1 MPFTSAPPP
10 IRPCYISWNT
20 FLSNMDRFSC
30 LIAFSSSFSSSS
42 GFNGT
47 PRRRQSW
54 RPRCRRLRTPSQRPS
69 SSYHNWTESTR
80 GGTHRLVGL
89 VLCLCATEFG
99 NDGWVDGETCLPH
112 ESNRG
117 WQTYIQTYRQTDRR
131 GDASCCF
138 QSPQAVSIPL
148 CSICLHLN

>member
-1 MPFTSAPPP
+1 MSVKFCHSVVASSVP
-10 IRPCYISWNT
+10 IVCSIFQKVCAKNANFYQSGKTKCPLLVPLPLLDPATAVGIHSWT
-20 FLSNMDRFSC
+20 YFVLKSESNMDRFSC
-30 LIAFSSSFSSSS
+30 LIAFKSSFSSSS

-69 SSYHNWTESTR
+69 SSYHNWTESTH

-99 NDGWVDGETCLPH
+99 NDG
-112 ESNRG
+112 
-117 WQTYIQTYRQTDRR
+117 
-131 GDASCCF
+131 
-138 QSPQAVSIPL
+138 
-148 CSICLHLN
+148 